1 MSSPAARK
9 ERTMGIGRGVIE
21 CGKAAKFA
29 PDIQDECS
37 PTIRAKA
44 PSNGV
49 MIAKEGAEGE

>member
-1 MSSPAARK
+1 
-9 ERTMGIGRGVIE
+9 MGIGRDVIE

-37 PTIRAKA
+37 PTMRAKA

-49 MIAKEGAEGE
+49 MIAKEGAEGEVP

>member
-1 MSSPAARK
+1 
-9 ERTMGIGRGVIE
+9 MGIGRDAIE

-37 PTIRAKA
+37 PMLRAKA

-49 MIAKEGAEGE
+49 MIAKEGADGE